1 VSQKLMIIVLVA
13 VAVIFVIAVG
23 IGGCHG
29 STRLG
34 DAGAGNGLK
43 GLQGKHFLVI
53 GDKASTNCT
62 LGQDM
67 FGRQTL
73 TVSSSSCAIFVG
85 KRSSFRRPT
94 RVVFVS
100 NLPISVSIDP
110 VHGPHQDPKQVNA
123 NDCSAAAIDHSG
135 GTMTFSRLVGSPT
148 ITLLRQACR

>member
-1 VSQKLMIIVLVA
+1 MSQKLMIIVLVA
-13 VAVIFVIAVG
+13 VALIFLIAIG

-29 STRLG
+29 STRMG

-53 GDKASTNCT
+53 GDKASTNCAI
-62 LGQDM
+62 GQDR

-73 TVSSSSCAIFVG
+73 TVSSNSCAVVVG

-94 RVVFVS
+94 RVVFFS
-100 NLPISVSIDP
+100 NLPVSVSIDP
-110 VHGPHQDPKQVNA
+110 VHGPHQDPEQVDA

-135 GTMTFSRLVGSPT
+135 GTMTFSRVVGSPT
-148 ITLLRQACR
+148 ITLLRQSC